1 MTPSE
6 AVDPPHARR
15 HMNEVRRLVLE
26 IIADN
31 PSIGADLIVSRWA
44 ERKPGISE
52 RHRAALPQMARQIL
66 WRLENLGWVAQAN
79 GEYWITELGNSALA
93 A

>member
-6 AVDPPHARR
+6 AVEPSAVRR

-26 IIADN
+26 IIADD
-31 PSIGADLIVSRWA
+31 PFIGVDVIVSRWA

-52 RHRAALPQMARQIL
+52 RHRAALPRMAGQIL

-79 GEYWITELGNSALA
+79 GEYRITELGTSALDA
-93 A
+93 